1 LIKAAIK
8 DPDKMKSS
16 ALVRPVATFLCFG
29 LAAPLFATEPV
40 VTGTATHAAPGDNV
54 VALATK
60 PAEACLNDLSAFHSQ
75 MQKDGY
81 WLAGSGDAYGYPV
94 GDAGYGYG
102 YEMGP
107 YPSAAVGR
115 YPNARPGYEIRTLV
129 AAANIL
135 ARHGQQQPCEDVLAT
150 TKNIYTLYVADLH
163 GSEAPRVGEPR
174 WRQEEIAGAQPVTNN
189 SNSFRSDQLLGTD
202 VRTPQN
208 DALGSIDDLVMNP
221 QTGKIAYLVIAR
233 GGIFGIGEKY
243 VPVPWEDFK
252 VTPKANLFVLDTSKR
267 TMDAA
272 PQVTHDQ
279 SMTTGQFNQESPK
292 VDAYWKTHL
301 SDKGSN

>member
-1 LIKAAIK
+1 MKRSTLIG
-8 DPDKMKSS
+8 S
-16 ALVRPVATFLCFG
+16 VATILCFG
-29 LAAPLFATEPV
+29 LAAPLSAAEPV
-40 VTGTATHAAPGDNV
+40 VTGTATHAAPGDKV

-60 PAEACLNDLSAFHSQ
+60 PAETCLNDLSVFHSQ

-81 WLAGSGDAYGYPV
+81 WLGASGDAYGYPV

-107 YPSAAVGR
+107 YPSATVGR

-163 GSEAPRVGEPR
+163 GSGAPRVGEPR

-252 VTPKANLFVLDTSKR
+252 VTPKANLLVLDTSKR

>member
-1 LIKAAIK
+1 
-8 DPDKMKSS
+8 MKRA
-16 ALVRPVATFLCFG
+16 ALVGPVATFLCFG
-29 LAAPLFATEPV
+29 LAAPLFAAEPV
-40 VTGTATHAAPGDNV
+40 VAGAATNAAPGDKV

-60 PAEACLNDLSAFHSQ
+60 PAETCLNDLRAFHDQ

-81 WLAGSGDAYGYPV
+81 WLGGSGDAYGHPV
-94 GDAGYGYG
+94 GGAGYGYG
-102 YEMGP
+102 YEMGQ
-107 YPSAAVGR
+107 YPSATMGR
-115 YPNARPGYEIRTLV
+115 YPNACPGYEIRMLV

-150 TKNIYTLYVADLH
+150 TKNIYTIYVADLH
-163 GSEAPRVGEPR
+163 ESGAPRAGEPR

-233 GGIFGIGEKY
+233 GGIFGIGE
-243 VPVPWEDFK
+243 
-252 VTPKANLFVLDTSKR
+252 
-267 TMDAA
+267 DAQNVRKNS
-272 PQVTHDQ
+272 QV
-279 SMTTGQFNQESPK
+279 SRALSG
-292 VDAYWKTHL
+292 VDIHL
-301 SDKGSN
+301 RAKLI

>member
-1 LIKAAIK
+1 
-8 DPDKMKSS
+8 M
-16 ALVRPVATFLCFG
+16 CFG
-29 LAAPLFATEPV
+29 LAAPLFAAEPV
-40 VTGTATHAAPGDNV
+40 VTGAATNAAPGDKV

-60 PAEACLNDLSAFHSQ
+60 PAETCLNDLRAFHDQ

-81 WLAGSGDAYGYPV
+81 WLGGSGDAYGYPV
-94 GDAGYGYG
+94 GGAGYGYG

-107 YPSAAVGR
+107 YPSATVGR
-115 YPNARPGYEIRTLV
+115 YPNAHPGYEIRMLV

-163 GSEAPRVGEPR
+163 GSGAPRAGEPR

-252 VTPKANLFVLDTSKR
+252 VTPKANLLILDTSR
-267 TMDAA
+267 STMDAA

-279 SMTTGQFNQESPK
+279 SMTTGQFNQENPK

>member
-1 LIKAAIK
+1 
-8 DPDKMKSS
+8 
-16 ALVRPVATFLCFG
+16 
-29 LAAPLFATEPV
+29 
-40 VTGTATHAAPGDNV
+40 
-54 VALATK
+54 
-60 PAEACLNDLSAFHSQ
+60 

-81 WLAGSGDAYGYPV
+81 WLGGSGDAYGYPV
-94 GDAGYGYG
+94 GGAGYGYG

-107 YPSAAVGR
+107 YPSATVGR
-115 YPNARPGYEIRTLV
+115 YPNARPGYEIRTLI

-163 GSEAPRVGEPR
+163 GSGAPRVGEPR

-252 VTPKANLFVLDTSKR
+252 VTPKANLLVLDTSKS

>member
-1 LIKAAIK
+1 MKRSTLIG
-8 DPDKMKSS
+8 S
-16 ALVRPVATFLCFG
+16 VATILCFG
-29 LAAPLFATEPV
+29 LAAPLSAAEPV
-40 VTGTATHAAPGDNV
+40 VTGTATHAAPGDKV

-60 PAEACLNDLSAFHSQ
+60 PAETCLNDLSVLHSQ

-81 WLAGSGDAYGYPV
+81 WLGASGDAYGYPV

-107 YPSAAVGR
+107 YPSATVGR

-252 VTPKANLFVLDTSKR
+252 VTPKANLLVLDTSKR